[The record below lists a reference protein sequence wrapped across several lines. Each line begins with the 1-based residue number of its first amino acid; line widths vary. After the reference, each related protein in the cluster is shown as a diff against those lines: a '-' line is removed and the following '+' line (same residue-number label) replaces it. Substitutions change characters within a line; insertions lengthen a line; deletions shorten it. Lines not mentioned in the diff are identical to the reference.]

1 MKAETSSNKRLPW
14 PLPFFGKRAERLPE
28 ADRRGVY
35 GRVTA
40 VTGLMLNLLLAL
52 MKFLIGS
59 LSGSVSITADAA
71 NNLSDASSSLI
82 SLLGFKL
89 AARPADPEHPY
100 GHGRYEYLAGLSMAV
115 LVVIIGVELLKIG
128 VERIISPSPVR
139 FQWLSGAVLA
149 GAILLKMWMMFF
161 YQRTGDAIRSKT
173 LQAAAT
179 DSRNDVLTSLAV
191 LLSALCAR
199 FFGWR
204 LDGPIAALVSLF
216 IIYSGFSLIKDTLDP
231 LLGSAPDRE
240 LVQEI
245 RQHVMAYP
253 GVLGTH
259 DLLLHDYGPGRRFGS
274 VHVEMDAQEDPL
286 ISHEI
291 IDQME
296 RDFMANHHLHMVVH
310 LDPVDRRDS
319 AVGEMHQ
326 WLAEAV
332 KGIHPDLSI
341 HDLRLV
347 RGHTMSRV
355 IFDCVRPDGLKM
367 TDSQLKAALSRLV
380 SEKYPGFY
388 AVITI
393 DDSFVPVH

>member
-1 MKAETSSNKRLPW
+1 MKEEDINSRKLPW
-14 PLPFFGKRAERLPE
+14 PLPLFNKKAKRLKEPE
-28 ADRRGVY
+28 RRGFY
-35 GRVTA
+35 GRITA
-40 VTGLMLNLLLAL
+40 VTGLLLNLFLAF

-100 GHGRYEYLAGLSMAV
+100 GHGRYEYLAGLSVAV
-115 LVVIIGVELLKIG
+115 LVVIIGIELLKSG

-139 FQWLSGAVLA
+139 FQWLSIAVLL
-149 GAILLKMWMMFF
+149 GAILVKLWMMFF
-161 YQRTGDAIRSKT
+161 YKRAGDAIHSQT
-173 LQAAAT
+173 LYAAST

-191 LLSALCAR
+191 LISALISH
-199 FFGWR
+199 FFKWH
-204 LDGPIAALVSLF
+204 LDGPIAAIVSVF
-216 IIYSGFSLIKDTLDP
+216 IIYSGFTLIKDTLDP
-231 LLGSAPDRE
+231 LLGSAPDRQ
-240 LVQEI
+240 LVEAI
-245 RQHVMAYP
+245 RSRIMAYP

-259 DLLLHDYGPGRRFGS
+259 DLMLHDYGPGRRFCS
-274 VHVEMDAQEDPL
+274 VHVEMDAGEDPL

-296 RDFMANHHLHMVVH
+296 RDFMTDEGLHMVVH
-310 LDPVDRRDS
+310 LDPIDKRDS

-326 WLAEAV
+326 YLSEAV
-332 KGIHPDLSI
+332 KAIHPDLSI

-347 RGHTMSRV
+347 RGPHESRV
-355 IFDCVRPDGLKM
+355 IFDCVRPEGLKLS
-367 TDSQLKAALSRLV
+367 DSELKRALDELV
-380 SEKYPGFY
+380 SQKYPSFH

-393 DDSFVPVH
+393 DDSFVPVN